1 MLHADLEGLPVLIV
15 DDNATNRSLLAEMLS
30 NWGMKPVL
38 AESGQAAL
46 TLLQEAQACGQH
58 FALALIDAN
67 MPGMDG
73 FSLVELMSESP
84 ELSSVTV
91 MILTPVGQVGDATR
105 CRELGVA
112 SCLTKPVSPADL
124 LEGIVRILTMPGAP
138 VPARPQIAPHSWR
151 EEKKKFHILVAEDNV
166 VNQRLALRLLEKRG
180 HNVMVVANGREALRV
195 LDQQKF
201 DVVFMD
207 VQMPEM
213 DGFEAT
219 AAIRAREQSLGSHLP
234 IIAMTAHAMKGDR
247 ERCLQMGM
255 DGYISKPIRAQE
267 LYHVLGN
274 CF

>member
-1 MLHADLEGLPVLIV
+1 MPYQTRQPGGFAGGDRSDTHHAW
-15 DDNATNRSLLAEMLS
+15 RSCPGSTADRAPLLA
-30 NWGMKPVL
+30 
-38 AESGQAAL
+38 
-46 TLLQEAQACGQH
+46 
-58 FALALIDAN
+58 
-67 MPGMDG
+67 
-73 FSLVELMSESP
+73 
-84 ELSSVTV
+84 
-91 MILTPVGQVGDATR
+91 
-105 CRELGVA
+105 
-112 SCLTKPVSPADL
+112 
-124 LEGIVRILTMPGAP
+124 
-138 VPARPQIAPHSWR
+138 

-219 AAIRAREQSLGSHLP
+219 AAIRAREQSLGGHLP